1 MQVHSGRLVLL
12 AMLAENGL
20 SPLLRKCLVSG
31 ESSPQAAAHGEANV
45 RVMVIAGHGHRG
57 SWLSRVMGRVLS
69 PEASPVMPLGL
80 PKPPDRVSLHASWL
94 MRQFVYGEFSPGLSS
109 RFCADLNGRRLK
121 RGCTVGVLLAKS

>member
-57 SWLSRVMGRVLS
+57 SWLSRVMVIAGHGYR
-69 PEASPVMPLGL
+69 G
-80 PKPPDRVSLHASWL
+80 SWA
-94 MRQFVYGEFSPGLSS
+94 E
-109 RFCADLNGRRLK
+109 CCHLK
-121 RGCTVGVLLAKS
+121 QVR